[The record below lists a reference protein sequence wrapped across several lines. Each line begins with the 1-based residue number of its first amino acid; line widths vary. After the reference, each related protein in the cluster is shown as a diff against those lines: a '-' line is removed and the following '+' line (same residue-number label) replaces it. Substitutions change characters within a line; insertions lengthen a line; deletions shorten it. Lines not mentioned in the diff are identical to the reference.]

1 MNNLENLGYSKF
13 LKDSITYRFNEKNQ
27 NKRNSSMRYSI
38 INYLNNNTISSFPEL
53 EKEKFDEN
61 EEGLNIIYEN
71 IKFVYKEKRY
81 DDIIKVVSQKEKFFC
96 SNSIVSFNL
105 LLMKIKSEI
114 KNIQIQFEKSYND
127 INSKIIFYKIEK
139 NLFNIQQDYDKLII
153 IANKNSKIQEEK
165 SIQIYSKILYYYS
178 YLWRLKDNY
187 IKSLS
192 YLSLALNLLKVYFI
206 KYGIASQQTTYSIY
220 AKILLF
226 TISLLIEDNNYDK
239 AIEYQ
244 NILFNVI
251 FNAIK
256 LQNFNEDNSK
266 KIKFLYYLF
275 YNFLLNGILYELLN
289 EEIQAFDSFKQ
300 AHYISRKKIFN
311 FEEPYVELSHRIL
324 IDFLNK
330 FENDKEYKEKEFI
343 RLIEAKKLNEINK
356 KQQKK
361 KEKLFLIANGYKT
374 NINKFKNIEYKLK
387 RLLSEPK
394 QKEIS
399 KLDSELERFVYSNN
413 LFNNNINSKEKS
425 PEIKNHLCNYDLYSK
440 LLTEEYKDFILEN
453 DNLLL
458 NNPEKEKETIEKIN
472 KYINGKI
479 EIQISKSKSE
489 KILNP
494 NDVVIE
500 EKLIKN
506 ENKIKGHKKKSNSL
520 IIDCEKINNKKYN
533 FNTTLSSKNPSLFR
547 INKKELPFDFER
559 KYLDKKLLSK
569 NYYNKYMRLEKLTTQ
584 ELNFQKILLNFK
596 TQHSKNYFSNELL
609 SEDDIDKSN
618 QRKIDIINNNVKN
631 NLKKNNIVKEKIDIE
646 IKETKQDSQIL
657 YNKVFK
663 RKDKRF
669 VGGSFSRVFKAYIKK
684 MQKEREEK
692 RKCNDPVY
700 VRKRNEGQ
708 LLKINDEIDIISQIL
723 EEKKMKLKNKKYS

>member
-1 MNNLENLGYSKF
+1 M
-13 LKDSITYRFNEKNQ
+13 
-27 NKRNSSMRYSI
+27 
-38 INYLNNNTISSFPEL
+38 
-53 EKEKFDEN
+53 
-61 EEGLNIIYEN
+61 
-71 IKFVYKEKRY
+71 V
-81 DDIIKVVSQKEKFFC
+81 
-96 SNSIVSFNL
+96 L
-105 LLMKIKSEI
+105 LL
-114 KNIQIQFEKSYND
+114 N
-127 INSKIIFYKIEK
+127 
-139 NLFNIQQDYDKLII
+139 KL
-153 IANKNSKIQEEK
+153 
-165 SIQIYSKILYYYS
+165 L
-178 YLWRLKDNY
+178 
-187 IKSLS
+187 
-192 YLSLALNLLKVYFI
+192 I

-413 LFNNNINSKEKS
+413 LFNNNINSNENS
-425 PEIKNHLCNYDLYSK
+425 PEIKNRLCNYDLY
-440 LLTEEYKDFILEN
+440 
-453 DNLLL
+453 
-458 NNPEKEKETIEKIN
+458 
-472 KYINGKI
+472 
-479 EIQISKSKSE
+479 
-489 KILNP
+489 
-494 NDVVIE
+494 
-500 EKLIKN
+500 
-506 ENKIKGHKKKSNSL
+506 
-520 IIDCEKINNKKYN
+520 
-533 FNTTLSSKNPSLFR
+533 
-547 INKKELPFDFER
+547 
-559 KYLDKKLLSK
+559 
-569 NYYNKYMRLEKLTTQ
+569 
-584 ELNFQKILLNFK
+584 
-596 TQHSKNYFSNELL
+596 
-609 SEDDIDKSN
+609 
-618 QRKIDIINNNVKN
+618 
-631 NLKKNNIVKEKIDIE
+631 
-646 IKETKQDSQIL
+646 
-657 YNKVFK
+657 
-663 RKDKRF
+663 
-669 VGGSFSRVFKAYIKK
+669 
-684 MQKEREEK
+684 
-692 RKCNDPVY
+692 
-700 VRKRNEGQ
+700 
-708 LLKINDEIDIISQIL
+708 
-723 EEKKMKLKNKKYS
+723 

>member
-266 KIKFLYYLF
+266 KIK
-275 YNFLLNGILYELLN
+275 
-289 EEIQAFDSFKQ
+289 
-300 AHYISRKKIFN
+300 
-311 FEEPYVELSHRIL
+311 
-324 IDFLNK
+324 
-330 FENDKEYKEKEFI
+330 
-343 RLIEAKKLNEINK
+343 
-356 KQQKK
+356 
-361 KEKLFLIANGYKT
+361 
-374 NINKFKNIEYKLK
+374 
-387 RLLSEPK
+387 
-394 QKEIS
+394 
-399 KLDSELERFVYSNN
+399 
-413 LFNNNINSKEKS
+413 
-425 PEIKNHLCNYDLYSK
+425 
-440 LLTEEYKDFILEN
+440 
-453 DNLLL
+453 
-458 NNPEKEKETIEKIN
+458 
-472 KYINGKI
+472 
-479 EIQISKSKSE
+479 
-489 KILNP
+489 
-494 NDVVIE
+494 
-500 EKLIKN
+500 
-506 ENKIKGHKKKSNSL
+506 
-520 IIDCEKINNKKYN
+520 
-533 FNTTLSSKNPSLFR
+533 
-547 INKKELPFDFER
+547 
-559 KYLDKKLLSK
+559 
-569 NYYNKYMRLEKLTTQ
+569 
-584 ELNFQKILLNFK
+584 
-596 TQHSKNYFSNELL
+596 
-609 SEDDIDKSN
+609 
-618 QRKIDIINNNVKN
+618 
-631 NLKKNNIVKEKIDIE
+631 
-646 IKETKQDSQIL
+646 
-657 YNKVFK
+657 
-663 RKDKRF
+663 
-669 VGGSFSRVFKAYIKK
+669 
-684 MQKEREEK
+684 
-692 RKCNDPVY
+692 
-700 VRKRNEGQ
+700 
-708 LLKINDEIDIISQIL
+708 
-723 EEKKMKLKNKKYS
+723 